1 MKHDVSESIIDFA
14 LVRAILERLQQ
25 VYPESDK
32 EIWTMEPNPKKCIQ
46 HLQYMQESGLIQ
58 AGIQRGMPNPVTGEA
73 RYFVSDTRITT
84 RGIDFLRPDGG
95 VTALSGP
102 VVRIAPDS
110 LVALVDTVLAER
122 QVPAEERGAVAKAL
136 SIAAPEAIKDV
147 VHRLISL
154 GITHAPDLLALLR

>member
-1 MKHDVSESIIDFA
+1 M
-14 LVRAILERLQQ
+14 
-25 VYPESDK
+25 
-32 EIWTMEPNPKKCIQ
+32 
-46 HLQYMQESGLIQ
+46 
-58 AGIQRGMPNPVTGEA
+58 
-73 RYFVSDTRITT
+73 
-84 RGIDFLRPDGG
+84 
-95 VTALSGP
+95 
-102 VVRIAPDS
+102 RIAPDS